1 MSRGPR
7 TTKTV
12 AAKGAKTPPH
22 AAWVLLTSILA
33 SSLSFIDGTVVN
45 VALPILGGDLHAR
58 AADLQWVVNIY
69 TLPLSCLLL
78 LGGAAGD
85 RFGRVLLLVIGT
97 ALFAAASLLCA
108 LAPSLPALLLGR
120 ALQGVGSALLMPN
133 SLAILSDNFTGEA
146 RGRAV
151 GLWAAIS
158 AGMAA
163 IGPVLGGWLI
173 DVAGWRSIFLINLP
187 LAAGAILL
195 ALVFVRSVKAD
206 KPAPL
211 DIAGALLAAGALG
224 AIIYALTEG
233 AGPGGWTI
241 HALAAMAAGLI
252 LAAAF
257 LAVEH
262 RLGEKAMIPLH
273 LFGSAQFAGLS
284 IFTLLLYA
292 ALAAVM
298 LLMPYVLIRYSHY
311 SASLAGSALAPFAVL
326 LALISPLTGQ
336 LAGKIGSRLLL
347 TIGPVVM
354 AGGLLLLLRI
364 DAHASYWTVVTP
376 ANLVMAAGMACCAA
390 PLTTAVLSSVDKA
403 HTGSASGLNSALA
416 RIGGAIAAAL
426 LGQVL
431 AAQGDALADGF
442 RKVVLVCAGACLAS
456 SLSALLLVRR
466 EAKPEA

>member
-1 MSRGPR
+1 MSRKPK
-7 TTKTV
+7 TTKS
-12 AAKGAKTPPH
+12 AAPQATPH
-22 AAWVLLTSILA
+22 APWVLLASILA

-45 VALPILGGDLHAR
+45 VALPELGNRLNAG
-58 AADLQWVVNIY
+58 AADMQWVVNAY

-85 RFGRVLLLVIGT
+85 RFGRVRLLTIGT

-108 LAPSLPALLLGR
+108 LAPSLPILLLGR

-163 IGPVLGGWLI
+163 VGPVLGGWLV

-187 LAAGAILL
+187 LAAGAITL
-195 ALVFVRSVKAD
+195 ALVFVRTVRAD

-211 DIAGALLAAGALG
+211 DLAGALLAAAALG
-224 AIIYALTEG
+224 AVIYALTEG
-233 AGPGGWTI
+233 AGPGGWTL
-241 HALAAMAAGLI
+241 HALVSMAVGLV
-252 LAAAF
+252 LTAAF
-257 LAVEH
+257 LIVEH
-262 RLGEKAMIPLH
+262 RLADKAMVPLH

-292 ALAAVM
+292 ALAAAM
-298 LLMPYVLIRYSHY
+298 LLIPYVLIRFSGY
-311 SASLAGSALAPFAVL
+311 SASLAGAALAPFAIL
-326 LALISPLTGQ
+326 MALISPLTGQ

-347 TIGPVVM
+347 TIGPVIM
-354 AGGLLLLLRI
+354 AAGLLLLLRI

-376 ANLVMAAGMACCAA
+376 ANLVMAAGMSCCAA
-390 PLTTAVLSSVDKA
+390 PLTNAVLSSVNAA
-403 HTGSASGLNSALA
+403 HTGAASGLNSALA
-416 RIGGAIAAAL
+416 RIGGAIAAAM
-426 LGQVL
+426 LGRVL
-431 AAQGDALADGF
+431 AAEGEALAAGF
-442 RKVVLVCAGACLAS
+442 HTTVWVCIGACLIS
-456 SLSALLLVRR
+456 SLSALALVRR
-466 EAKPEA
+466 EAKVAA